1 MPLRSCAWRITKTW
15 WNSPSALILV
25 LSTAPHQSFLELVFS
40 RMRFKIVTAHADV
53 LGRHVCSELPRT
65 FWDRLRYHL
74 GRPHNSGYRAMREP
88 QVLTAPAHRTD
99 PDAIVWRGDV
109 FHASGGR
116 GCDDIRHATRA
127 CGVCQHEAG
136 CGLCESW
143 PPRSSGFLVWPKY
156 MLRVVHP
163 TPTSM
168 CSSSWCLPPQSSQPV
183 DVCTTHISQRHSG
196 QDWRQGCH
204 LTRRRWE
211 IDRLACQTMGGNK
224 QPQRQ

>member
-15 WNSPSALILV
+15 WNSLSALILV

-40 RMRFKIVTAHADV
+40 RMRFKIVTAHVGV

-74 GRPHNSGYRAMREP
+74 GRPHNSGYRAAKGQREP

-109 FHASGGR
+109 FPASGGR
-116 GCDDIRHATRA
+116 GCDDIRHATGA

-136 CGLCESW
+136 LRSLRKLAAQIVGIFDLQCLDPVALLCRG
-143 PPRSSGFLVWPKY
+143 PAKIHVASGASNTHFHL
-156 MLRVVHP
+156 
-163 TPTSM
+163 
-168 CSSSWCLPPQSSQPV
+168 CSSS
-183 DVCTTHISQRHSG
+183 
-196 QDWRQGCH
+196 
-204 LTRRRWE
+204 
-211 IDRLACQTMGGNK
+211 
-224 QPQRQ
+224 